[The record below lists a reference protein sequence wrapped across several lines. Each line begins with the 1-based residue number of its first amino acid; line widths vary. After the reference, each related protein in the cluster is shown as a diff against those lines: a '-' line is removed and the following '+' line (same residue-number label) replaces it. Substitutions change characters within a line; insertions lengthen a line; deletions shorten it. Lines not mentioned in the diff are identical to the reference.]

1 MNTVDDRENRPSGFS
16 KRDLAYLLYKRKG
29 QIMAVL
35 LASLLLT
42 TASVYI
48 KSRSYEAFASI
59 YVERGAPA
67 VAAGALTQPR
77 VVLDRKEVL
86 NSEIDF
92 MLSRAVLGKV
102 ADELLAPDP
111 HAAAKPKR
119 QPPLLMRALKVAVT
133 TLRSSLIGIGL
144 IDKVGSREGLIDA
157 LASNVEVKP
166 AILSNIITVS
176 FDDDSARN
184 AMRVVNT
191 LTRIY
196 LQERL
201 NLVKRPGLYGFYQ
214 EQIDISGKQ
223 LDKLG
228 EQERAIKING
238 DLVSGDEEIR
248 LRLEQLR
255 DIDSDLKHA
264 QTSREELEHKID
276 TIRTQLEGMP
286 EKITSM
292 TTLGPNPQLIDL
304 TTKLSSLRE
313 ERTRAAQVYLPNSQK
328 IVNLDNAIGT
338 LEQQF
343 AKLNPIATIAET
355 VVDNDT
361 RRALEAVLRQS
372 EVDYRTVAA
381 REETLTEQIKAT
393 RDDVQRIDQRTTE
406 LNTLAAERQAAEKSH
421 QRYVELQEDARLSDA
436 TEVNM
441 TNVDVIHYASL
452 PESPKRPRIV
462 DILIGATLGLLVGI
476 ALAFAAEFFDHS
488 LENKEDVESALG
500 LPLLASLPELAP
512 QAGIFTL
519 LWRSLFAASG
529 RRQPL

>member
-1 MNTVDDRENRPSGFS
+1 MNTVDELETRPSGFS
-16 KRDLAYLLYKRKG
+16 KRDLAYLLYKRKA

-35 LASLLLT
+35 MVSAVLT
-42 TASVYI
+42 TLSVYI

-67 VAAGALTQPR
+67 VASGAPNQPR
-77 VVLDRKEVL
+77 ILLDRKEVL

-111 HAAAKPKR
+111 DAASKPKR
-119 QPPLLMRALKVAVT
+119 EPPLVVRAVKGAVAMVRG
-133 TLRSSLIGIGL
+133 TLVGIGL
-144 IDKVGSREGLIDA
+144 IDNVGTREGLIDA
-157 LASNVEVKP
+157 LLTNLEVKP

-176 FDDDSARN
+176 FEDDSAAN

-201 NLVKRPGLYGFYQ
+201 SLVKRPGLVGFYQ
-214 EQIDISGKQ
+214 EQIDLSRQQ
-223 LDKLG
+223 LDKIE
-228 EQERAIKING
+228 EQERAIKTSG
-238 DLVSGDEEIR
+238 DVVQGDEEIR

-264 QTSREELEHKID
+264 QTSRQELEHKIE
-276 TIRTQLEGMP
+276 TIKSQLTDMP

-292 TTLGPNPQLIDL
+292 TTTGQNPQVIDV
-304 TTKLSSLRE
+304 TTKLTTLRD
-313 ERTRAAQVYLPNSQK
+313 ERARAAQVYLPKSQK
-328 IVNLDNAIGT
+328 IVNLDSSIVA
-338 LEQQF
+338 LEQQL
-343 AKLNPIATIAET
+343 AALKPNITVAET

-361 RRALEAVLRQS
+361 RRSLETVLRQT
-372 EVDYRTVAA
+372 EVDFRAAAA
-381 REETLTEQIKAT
+381 RETSLKDQIKAT
-393 RDDVQRIDQRTTE
+393 RDELQRIDQRTTE
-406 LNTLAAERQAAEKSH
+406 LNTLKAARLSAEKNY
-421 QRYVELQEDARLSDA
+421 QRYVDLQEDARLSDA

-476 ALAFAAEFFDHS
+476 ALAFASEFFDHT

-500 LPLLASLPELAP
+500 LPLLASLPELSP
-512 QAGIFTL
+512 QEGMFKL
-519 LWRSLFAASG
+519 LWRALFG
-529 RRQPL
+529 GDVRRRRS

>member
-1 MNTVDDRENRPSGFS
+1 MNPVDELENRPSGFS

-35 LASLLLT
+35 VVSALFT
-42 TASVYI
+42 TVSVYV

-67 VAAGALTQPR
+67 VAAGSQPQPR
-77 VVLDRKEVL
+77 IVLDRKEVL

-92 MLSRAVLGKV
+92 MMSRAVLGKV

-111 HAAAKPKR
+111 DGAHKR
-119 QPPLLMRALKVAVT
+119 RREPPLWARALKGAVT
-133 TLRSSLIGIGL
+133 GLRNTLVGIGL
-144 IDKVGSREGLIDA
+144 IDNVGTREGLIDA
-157 LASNVEVKP
+157 LASNLDVKP
-166 AILSNIITVS
+166 AILSNIITVAY
-176 FDDDSARN
+176 DDDSAGN

-201 NLVKRPGLYGFYQ
+201 SLIKRPGLYGFYQ
-214 EQIDISGKQ
+214 EQIDLSRKQ
-223 LDKLG
+223 LDG
-228 EQERAIKING
+228 IEAQERAIKTSG
-238 DLVSGDEEIR
+238 DLVQGDEEIR

-264 QTSREELEHKID
+264 QTSRQELERKIE
-276 TIRTQLEGMP
+276 TIKSQLADMP

-292 TTLGPNPQLIDL
+292 TTMGQNPQVIDV
-304 TTKLSSLRE
+304 TTKLTTLRD
-313 ERTRAAQVYLPNSQK
+313 ERARASQVYLPKSQK
-328 IVNLDNAIGT
+328 IVNLDSSITA
-338 LEQQF
+338 LEQQ
-343 AKLNPIATIAET
+343 LATLAPSVTVAET

-361 RRALEAVLRQS
+361 RRALETVLRQT
-372 EVDYRTVAA
+372 EVDYRAVAA
-381 REETLTEQIKAT
+381 RENILEQQIKVT
-393 RDDVQRIDQRTTE
+393 REDLQRIDQRTTE
-406 LNTLAAERQAAEKSH
+406 LNTLASARQSTEKNY
-421 QRYVELQEDARLSDA
+421 QRYVDMQEDARLSDA

-462 DILIGATLGLLVGI
+462 DILVGATLGLLVGI
-476 ALAFAAEFFDHS
+476 ALAFASEFFDHT

-500 LPLLASLPELAP
+500 LPLLASLPDLAP
-512 QAGIFTL
+512 HEGVFRC
-519 LWRSLFAASG
+519 LWRSLFAAKAH
-529 RRQPL
+529 RRL